1 MTSRSIERKVL
12 TGFVL
17 AVAVLAGSGLVL
29 SIMIMSYSQAS
40 QGNMQATESLLEVER
55 LLSRTHEMESAH
67 RGYLI
72 TGNQQ
77 YLRERQE
84 ALQQIQ
90 QLSQSID
97 TETDVPRSL
106 APELRKLE
114 AATVKRVNL
123 LNEVLALH
131 NSEGF
136 EAARE
141 RLEERPG
148 SNEMALARNLV
159 AQIVSE
165 ERERLSQ
172 RARQLQVN
180 SQWLIVAFPI
190 VVLAAVL
197 FLFLLYREITR
208 EIGERRRAEAVAESR
223 AAALRESQE
232 RVRAVVETAIDAI
245 ITIDAK
251 GGIASINPATEKLF
265 GYVEN
270 ELIGHNVS
278 MLMPE
283 PMRSEHD
290 GYIQHYLETGER
302 RIIGI
307 GREVTALHR
316 DGRHFP
322 VELSVSEIHVNG
334 QRMFS
339 GTLRNIT
346 ERKQAEREQKRLVKD
361 LMAANEELKN
371 FAYVVSHDLKA
382 PLRAIG
388 SLADWI
394 STDYADQFDED
405 GRENMQLLM
414 GRVRRMDRL
423 IDGILEYS
431 RVGRVTQHHQTIDL
445 NDLVGDVV
453 DLLAPPESVRVEI
466 ADLPSIE
473 GEQTRVHQIFQN
485 LIGNALQYMDK
496 PEGMIRID
504 CQSRG
509 DLWQFSVS
517 DNGPGIDPRHFDRIF
532 QLFQTL
538 APKDRI
544 ESTGIGLAMIKKIVE
559 LAGGEVWLTSEP
571 GRGSTFFFTWP
582 KR

>member
-1 MTSRSIERKVL
+1 MKSLSIERKIL

-17 AVAVLAGSGLVL
+17 AVVVLAGSGLAL
-29 SIMIMSYSQAS
+29 YIMIMNYSQAS
-40 QGNMQATESLLEVER
+40 QNALQATESLLEVQR

-77 YLRERQE
+77 YLRERQA

-90 QLSQSID
+90 QLSHSID
-97 TETDVPRSL
+97 SEHVPGTL
-106 APELRKLE
+106 APELKKLE
-114 AATVKRVNL
+114 AATAERVDL

-131 NSEGF
+131 DSEGF
-136 EAARE
+136 DAARE

-148 SNEMALARNLV
+148 SNEMSLARNLV

-180 SQWLIVAFPI
+180 SQRLIVAFPI

-208 EIGERRRAEAVAESR
+208 EIGERRQAEALAENR
-223 AAALRESQE
+223 ANALRESQE
-232 RVRAVVETAIDAI
+232 QVRAVVETAIDAI

-251 GGIASINPATEKLF
+251 GRIASINPATEKLF
-265 GYVEN
+265 GYTGN

-278 MLMPE
+278 LLMPE

-307 GREVTALHR
+307 GREVVALHR

-361 LMAANEELKN
+361 LLAANEELKN

-394 STDYADQFDED
+394 STDYAEQFDDD

-414 GRVRRMDRL
+414 GRVRRMSRL
-423 IDGILEYS
+423 IDGILKYS
-431 RVGRVTQHHQTIDL
+431 RVGRVKQHQQTIDL

-453 DLLAPPESVRVEI
+453 DLLAPPASIHVEV
-466 ADLPSIE
+466 ADLPVIE
-473 GEQTRVHQIFQN
+473 GEQTRVHQVFQN
-485 LIGNALQYMDK
+485 LIGNAIQYMDK
-496 PEGMIRID
+496 PEGVIRID
-504 CQSRG
+504 CQPRG

-517 DNGPGIDPRHFDRIF
+517 DNGPGIDQRHFDRIF

-538 APKDRI
+538 APKDRV

-559 LAGGEVWLTSEP
+559 LAGGEVWLNSEQ
-571 GRGSTFFFTWP
+571 GRGTTFFFTWP